1 MTQETS
7 RGAPPMWS
15 LRGRDGQ
22 PLPVDPARG
31 QRIPV
36 GSIVAGKYH
45 VGVPIGRGAWST
57 VYSAVQ
63 QPMQRDIALKVAGGA
78 TDDPVLRARFARE
91 AKFLATIDHPNVV
104 KVYELGWLE
113 TGPATIAMERLHG
126 ETLADHLKREKK
138 LSVSDALGLGAR
150 LCDALIEVHSHSI
163 IHRDLKPANVF
174 VMGERGA
181 LVPKLLDFGIGR
193 DLGDSERLTAAG
205 QFLGTPAFL
214 APEQVTPRGVADERT
229 DLYTIGVLLFLC
241 LTGRLPFD
249 APPARVLMMVMRDP
263 APRPSLLDPELGPA
277 IDGLLA
283 TALAKSAN
291 DRFQTAEEMRDALR
305 ATMPRATTPPG

>member
-1 MTQETS
+1 MSQETN
-7 RGAPPMWS
+7 RGAAPLWT
-15 LRGRDGQ
+15 LRGRDNQ
-22 PLPVDPARG
+22 PLPPDPARG
-31 QRIPV
+31 QRIPT

-63 QPMQRDIALKVAGGA
+63 QPMEREIALKVAGGA

-113 TGPATIAMERLHG
+113 TGPAAIAMERLHG

-138 LSVSDALGLGAR
+138 LSAPDALELGAR

-174 VMGERGA
+174 VARDAGS

-193 DLGDSERLTAAG
+193 DLGDAERLTAVG
-205 QFLGTPAFL
+205 QFLGTPAYL
-214 APEQVTPRGVADERT
+214 SPEQVTPKGVVDTRT
-229 DLYTIGVLLFLC
+229 DLYTIGVLLFQC
-241 LTGRLPFD
+241 LTGRLPFEGQ
-249 APPARVLMMVMRDP
+249 PTKVMMQVMREP
-263 APRPSLLDPELGPA
+263 AARPSTLDSSIPHA
-277 IDGLLA
+277 IDALLA
-283 TALAKSAN
+283 TAMAKKAD

-305 ATMPRATTPPG
+305 ATARAR

>member
-1 MTQETS
+1 
-7 RGAPPMWS
+7 MWS
-15 LRGRDGQ
+15 LRGRDGK
-22 PLPVDPARG
+22 PLPVDPSRG

-113 TGPATIAMERLHG
+113 TGPAAIAMERLQG
-126 ETLADHLKREKK
+126 ETLADHLTRERK
-138 LSVSDALGLGAR
+138 LSVSDALGMCAQ

-174 VMGERGA
+174 VSRGEHG
-181 LVPKLLDFGIGR
+181 LTPKLLDFGIGR
-193 DLGDSERLTAAG
+193 DLLDAERLTAAG
-205 QFLGTPAFL
+205 QNLGTPAYL
-214 APEQVTPRGVADERT
+214 SPEQVTPKAVVDERT
-229 DLYTIGVLLFLC
+229 DLYTIGVLLFQC
-241 LTGRLPFD
+241 LTGKLPFD
-249 APPARVLMMVMRDP
+249 APAMKVLMMLIKDP
-263 APRPSLLDPELGPA
+263 APKPSSIDPTLGPS

-283 TALAKSAN
+283 TLLAKN
-291 DRFQTAEEMRDALR
+291 PRDRFQSAEEMRDALR
-305 ATMPRATTPPG
+305 GMLR

>member
-1 MTQETS
+1 
-7 RGAPPMWS
+7 MWS
-15 LRGRDGQ
+15 LRTRDNK
-22 PLPVDPARG
+22 PLLADPLRG

-57 VYSAVQ
+57 VYSAIQ

-78 TDDPVLRARFARE
+78 TDDPTLRARFARE

-113 TGPATIAMERLHG
+113 TGPAAIAMERLQG
-126 ETLADHLKREKK
+126 ETLADHLKREKR
-138 LSVSDALGLGAR
+138 LTVPDALGLCAR

-174 VMGERGA
+174 VTRDDGA

-193 DLGDSERLTAAG
+193 DLLDAERLTAAG
-205 QFLGTPAFL
+205 QSLGTPAYL
-214 APEQVTPRGVADERT
+214 SPEQVTPKAVVDERT
-229 DLYTIGVLLFLC
+229 DLYTIGVLLYQC
-241 LTGRLPFD
+241 LTGRVPFD
-249 APPARVLMMVMRDP
+249 GPPMRVLTSVMREAPAKPSSIDP
-263 APRPSLLDPELGPA
+263 KLGPS

-283 TALAKSAN
+283 TLLAKSPR
-291 DRFQTAEEMRDALR
+291 DRFQSAEEMRDALK
-305 ATMPRATTPPG
+305 ASVPRS